1 MLKLSKTKTFIQSID
16 RYTAWINLVALALIL
31 IVGLLYIVQVNRA
44 TTKGYQIRALED
56 QIELLGIENQHLEME
71 VAENKSVAS
80 IDERVQMLG
89 MVPATTPDYV
99 AAGAPTVALNR

>member
-1 MLKLSKTKTFIQSID
+1 MLKLSKTKTVVQTID

-31 IVGLLYIVQVNRA
+31 MIGLLYIVQVNRA
-44 TTKGYQIRALED
+44 TTKGYQMRTLED
-56 QIELLGIENQHLEME
+56 QIELLGIENQHLEMK

-80 IDERVQMLG
+80 INERVQMLG

-99 AAGAPTVALNR
+99 AVGTPTVALNR